1 MAEFTFTGIPEG
13 YEPIDKDINK
23 STREAKYLEYY
34 LATNEFSCGD
44 VIQWA
49 SQYES
54 NNKYLILKAVEKP
67 KQYRPFENHME
78 AELLWDAKLRLRDD
92 KKGIFR
98 IIGMGGGSVLIGLS
112 FYTYGDAFHK
122 YECVDGT
129 PFGVE
134 VTE

>member
-13 YEPIDKDINK
+13 YEP
-23 STREAKYLEYY
+23 T
-34 LATNEFSCGD
+34 
-44 VIQWA
+44 
-49 SQYES
+49 
-54 NNKYLILKAVEKP
+54 EKP
-67 KQYRPFENHME
+67 NQYRPFANAVE

-92 KKGIFR
+92 KKGMFR
-98 IIGMGGGSVLIGLS
+98 IVGITSESVLIGFS
-112 FYTYGDAFHK
+112 CYTYCEAFYK